1 MADQVLETGVRAFLA
16 PGQNARMS
24 DYIAERWV
32 GRTNR
37 ARDAREPRKRLM
49 DRGLAAGPA
58 TIRGCPLPPSP
69 TTTSS
74 PPPPP
79 TPPAPPPPA
88 WGAPR
93 GGGPPPPT
101 PRPPGAGAGSFMGL
115 ATSVDYATEVTLQPL
130 ERFPLDAAILFS
142 DILTVPDAM
151 GLGLSFA
158 EGEGPRL
165 AKVVRDEAA
174 VAALAVPDMARLRY
188 VFDAVASI
196 RRALNGRVP
205 LIGFSGSPWT
215 LACYMV
221 EGRGSA
227 DYRLVKGLMYSRP
240 DLMHRILAINADTVA
255 AYLNAQIDAGP
266 QAVMVFDSWGGVL
279 ADGALQAFSLAYT
292 ARPPAC
298 WRNCSAPGWMA
309 AMCRASSS
317 PRAARRGCKTCSRWT
332 AGCWAWTGRPTWPAR
347 GPWSAA
353 PWAARARRC
362 RATSPPMCCW
372 PRRRAS
378 CSRCSRCSTALARPT
393 PTAAPPG
400 LRISSTWATA
410 SASSRRRRMWP
421 HWSRPCTAT
430 RGRSARAERRA
441 MAPARPRPGRHARSA
456 GNTAAGCPLARPCP
470 SAAKP
475 PCPCQDAPAPRRPQ
489 ARGPRSEARPAAT
502 MPAAARQRPSLP
514 IVILP
519 APCLPPR
526 PPPAASMWHC
536 TPRCT
541 PRCIATPAAC

>member
-221 EGRGSA
+221 EGRGSD

-255 AYLNAQIDAGP
+255 AYLNAQIDAGA

-279 ADGALQAFSLAYT
+279 ADGAFQAFSLAYT
-292 ARPPAC
+292 ARVLAQLQ
-298 WRNCSAPGWMA
+298 RTGVDGSDV
-309 AMCRASSS
+309 
-317 PRAARRGCKTCSRWT
+317 PRIVFTKG
-332 AGCWAWTGRPTWPAR
+332 G
-347 GPWSAA
+347 A
-353 PWAARARRC
+353 PWLQHMQSLDC
-362 RATSPPMCCW
+362 QL
-372 PRRRAS
+372 
-378 CSRCSRCSTALARPT
+378 LA
-393 PTAAPPG
+393 
-400 LRISSTWATA
+400 
-410 SASSRRRRMWP
+410 
-421 HWSRPCTAT
+421 
-430 RGRSARAERRA
+430 
-441 MAPARPRPGRHARSA
+441 
-456 GNTAAGCPLARPCP
+456 
-470 SAAKP
+470 
-475 PCPCQDAPAPRRPQ
+475 
-489 ARGPRSEARPAAT
+489 
-502 MPAAARQRPSLP
+502 
-514 IVILP
+514 
-519 APCLPPR
+519 
-526 PPPAASMWHC
+526 
-536 TPRCT
+536 
-541 PRCIATPAAC
+541 